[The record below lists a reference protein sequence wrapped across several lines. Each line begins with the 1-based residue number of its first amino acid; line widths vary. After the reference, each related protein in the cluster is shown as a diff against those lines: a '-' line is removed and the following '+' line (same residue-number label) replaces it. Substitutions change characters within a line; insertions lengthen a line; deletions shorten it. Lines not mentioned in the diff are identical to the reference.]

1 MKTLLK
7 TITSGEDKIYVYEA
21 GYVEGVKAAEAYLAG
36 PDGWGASMYFPLY
49 KVEDFAQNQ
58 TQIAKF
64 LELAKEKLGME
75 KEPCNTCLT
84 HN

>member
-49 KVEDFAQNQ
+49 KVGDFAK
-58 TQIAKF
+58 T
-64 LELAKEKLGME
+64 KLRLPSSLSLPKRNSG
-75 KEPCNTCLT
+75 
-84 HN
+84 

>member
-1 MKTLLK
+1 MRVLLK
-7 TITSGEDKIYVYEA
+7 TITSGEDNIYVYEA

-75 KEPCNTCLT
+75 AEPCNTYLT

>member
-21 GYVEGVKAAEAYLAG
+21 GYVEDVKAAEAYLAG

-64 LELAKEKLGME
+64 LELAKEKLGIE
-75 KEPCNTCLT
+75 AETCNTYLT

>member
-1 MKTLLK
+1 MKVSLQ

-36 PDGWGASMYFPLY
+36 PDGWGASMHFPLY
-49 KVEDFAQNQ
+49 KVEDFSQNQ

-64 LELAKEKLGME
+64 LDIAKERIGME
-75 KEPCNTCLT
+75 TESCNT
-84 HN
+84 

>member
-58 TQIAKF
+58 AQVAKF
-64 LELAKEKLGME
+64 LELAKEKLGIDA
-75 KEPCNTCLT
+75 EPCNTYLT
-84 HN
+84 NN